1 MKIFNPRMIR
11 ERIAQLTAM
20 SGSPTNCGGQ
30 PSREKARAEIAKLE
44 AVLADCRAKKAKA
57 KPGTPALI
65 ACMSERL
72 TGPTASAA
80 AAAVQARLDAGKAM
94 LAAAEAKA
102 RAKQAVAA
110 LSPRD
115 QRRAAAKG
123 TLADATDSQ
132 LQFIASHRSAPA
144 PDAAAARAE
153 LQARGWTCHAN
164 GTFSQSTVKQPR
176 R

>member
-1 MKIFNPRMIR
+1 MTSNC
-11 ERIAQLTAM
+11 QC
-20 SGSPTNCGGQ
+20 GSHPPAKPQ
-30 PSREKARAEIAKLE
+30 ALELAKLE

-80 AAAVQARLDAGKAM
+80 AAAVSARLDAGKAM

-102 RAKQAVAA
+102 RAKQAAAA
-110 LSPRD
+110 LKSDP
-115 QRRAAAKG
+115 
-123 TLADATDSQ
+123 LADQSDSQ
-132 LQFIASHRSAPA
+132 LQFVAGHRSASPA
-144 PDAAAARAE
+144 DAQAAKTALE
-153 LQARGWTCHAN
+153 SRGWTVHPN
-164 GTFSQSTVKQPR
+164 GAFSQSTVRQPR

>member
-1 MKIFNPRMIR
+1 MNI
-11 ERIAQLTAM
+11 L
-20 SGSPTNCGGQ
+20 NCTVDQ
-30 PSREKARAEIAKLE
+30 DREKARAETANLQ
-44 AVLADCRAKKAKA
+44 AVVELCRAKKAANKTGEA
-57 KPGTPALI
+57 APFIKCL
-65 ACMSERL
+65 SNKL

-80 AAAVQARLDAGKAM
+80 AAAVQARLDAGRAM

-102 RAKQAVAA
+102 RAKQAAAA

-132 LQFIASHRSAPA
+132 LQFVASHRSAPA
-144 PDAAAARAE
+144 ADAAAARGE
-153 LQARGWTCHAN
+153 LESRGWLIHPN
-164 GTFSQSTVKQPR
+164 GSFTRSTVKQSR

>member
-1 MKIFNPRMIR
+1 MTSNC
-11 ERIAQLTAM
+11 QC
-20 SGSPTNCGGQ
+20 GSHPPAKPQ
-30 PSREKARAEIAKLE
+30 ALELAKLE

-80 AAAVQARLDAGKAM
+80 AAAVSARLDAGKAM

-102 RAKQAVAA
+102 RAKQAAAA

-132 LQFIASHRSAPA
+132 LQFVASHRSAPA
-144 PDAAAARAE
+144 ADAAAARGE
-153 LQARGWTCHAN
+153 LESRGWVIHPN
-164 GTFSQSTVKQPR
+164 GSFTRSTAKQPR